1 MSMDFEFADKVWSKG
16 KIRSL
21 VFGASVPDT
30 DSWDGYADIVSSYY
44 QLRRKA
50 LDMGSVE
57 LIHDCIQLEQ
67 SLNCIEDNEVRAALV
82 LKMNGWT
89 EESIGAVLKSRRTG
103 RQLLSA
109 GVDLL
114 TGIEAGK
121 RL

>member
-1 MSMDFEFADKVWSKG
+1 MDYEYSNKVWSIG

-21 VFGASVPDT
+21 VFGTSIPDVS
-30 DSWDGYADIVSSYY
+30 SWDGYADIPTSYY

-50 LDMGSVE
+50 IDMGSVE

-67 SLNCIEDNEVRAALV
+67 SLNSIEDNEIRAALV

-103 RQLLSA
+103 RQLLA
-109 GVDLL
+109 VGVSLL
-114 TGIEAGK
+114 TGIEQGK
-121 RL
+121 LL